1 VKLAFE
7 IPKTQYTGKIKEVT
21 IGSGSKAVT
30 IGGEE
35 VLPFYIFEGDM
46 PNPPR
51 VAMEIWDYDPS
62 GEWPKAALEPFK
74 NVVSDPVEWAKM
86 CVEEYGADILVIQ
99 LKSTDPNGMDRPA
112 DEAAE
117 IAKRVIDSVD
127 VPVVLW
133 GTADNEKD
141 EKVLRKIA
149 EICEGKNVSL
159 SPVEEAN
166 HKGIGASALAYKQVV
181 VASTPIDV
189 NLAKQLNILLENLGV
204 PLDRIIIDPTTGGL
218 GYGLEYTYSVIERIK
233 MAALVQEDD
242 KLQNPIITNVGNEVW
257 KCKEAGQDLDEAPT
271 LGDPERRG
279 VIMECVTA
287 LCCLLAGADVV
298 ILRHPESV
306 RLVKSFID
314 LMLNGG
320 SAKDVGEISKRLPA
334 KEADLLSLSPEPDLT
349 IEEEEKKPVP
359 KVKAP
364 PKAKEPEK
372 KVEVEKEA
380 PKPKEEKVVELRP
393 KVEEKKVEEEVEEK
407 KAEER
412 VEVREEDKRRLE
424 EELRKKVEEEIRLKI
439 QQEMMAKEELE
450 KKKKEMAELEK
461 KKKEEEEKRRAEEE
475 ERKKQEEVERMEAE
489 FKELREKLSKELEK
503 RREEMEPEEVIE
515 SLDMEL
521 PDRIGL
527 YLTRIHKHQ

>member
-1 VKLAFE
+1 MEFE
-7 IPKTQYTGKIKEVT
+7 IPKTKYTGKIREVT
-21 IGSGSKAVT
+21 VGSGQKAVT
-30 IGGEE
+30 IGGEGIF
-35 VLPFYIFEGDM
+35 PFYIFEGDM

-51 VAMEIWDYDPS
+51 IAMEIWDYDPS
-62 GEWPKAALEPFK
+62 GEWPEAALEPFK
-74 NVVSDPVEWAKM
+74 DVVSDPVAWAKK
-86 CVEEYGADILVIQ
+86 CIEEYGADILVIQ

-112 DEAAE
+112 EEAAE
-117 IAKRVIDSVD
+117 LAKKVIDSVD
-127 VPVVLW
+127 IPVVLW
-133 GTADNEKD
+133 GTANKEKD
-141 EKVLRKIA
+141 EQVLRRIA
-149 EICEGKNVSL
+149 EICEGKNLAL
-159 SPVEEAN
+159 SPVEEEN
-166 HKGIGASALAYKQVV
+166 YKGIGASALAYKQVV

-204 PLDRIIIDPTTGGL
+204 PLNRIIIDPTTGGL

-242 KLQNPIITNVGNEVW
+242 KLQNPIICNVGNEVW
-257 KCKEAGQDLDEAPT
+257 KCKEAAQGIDEAPT
-271 LGDPERRG
+271 LGDPEKRG
-279 VIMECVTA
+279 IMMECVTA

-306 RLVKSFID
+306 RLIRSFID

-320 SAKDVGEISKRLPA
+320 SAKDVGEINKRLPA

-349 IEEEEKKPVP
+349 IEEEEKKPAP

-393 KVEEKKVEEEVEEK
+393 KVEEKKVEEKVEVTEEEK
-407 KAEER
+407 KR
-412 VEVREEDKRRLE
+412 ME
-424 EELRKKVEEEIRLKI
+424 EEIRKKVEEEIRLKI

-450 KKKKEMAELEK
+450 KKKKEMAEVEK

-489 FKELREKLSKELEK
+489 FKELKEKLSKELEK